1 MISYDR
7 LGTNGRFGNQLFQY
21 ASLRGIAAHHG
32 YEWCIP
38 PDSHQ
43 TFANYGMHHC
53 FKREF
58 PTGFVNK
65 DVSPN
70 AMTSFE
76 HLKHFNPGTKNVTE
90 SRFNFDE
97 DMFNNFE
104 DDCNLDGYLQTEKYF
119 KHIEDEI
126 REDFSFK
133 DEILEPCNEFISNF
147 ENILFLHVIRGYNV
161 GRENFNPVM
170 SLDYYE
176 EALKNFSDDAYV
188 LVCSDDPEWC
198 LEQEFFGDDRFLINT
213 DVPEYEHIC
222 MEGDGKYRNSK
233 VPYTDLCLMTLCDG
247 AILSPSTL
255 GWWGAWLQKSRS
267 NPIVAP
273 KNWFGP
279 DNSHNDLSDFYPEG
293 WIVQ

>member
-1 MISYDR
+1 M
-7 LGTNGRFGNQLFQY
+7 
-21 ASLRGIAAHHG
+21 
-32 YEWCIP
+32 
-38 PDSHQ
+38 
-43 TFANYGMHHC
+43 
-53 FKREF
+53 
-58 PTGFVNK
+58 
-65 DVSPN
+65 
-70 AMTSFE
+70 
-76 HLKHFNPGTKNVTE
+76 
-90 SRFNFDE
+90 
-97 DMFNNFE
+97 
-104 DDCNLDGYLQTEKYF
+104 
-119 KHIEDEI
+119 
-126 REDFSFK
+126 
-133 DEILEPCNEFISNF
+133 
-147 ENILFLHVIRGYNV
+147 
-161 GRENFNPVM
+161 GRENFHPVM
-170 SLDYYE
+170 TFDYYE

>member
-70 AMTSFE
+70 AMISFE

-97 DMFNNFE
+97 DMFNDKSLNQFIAI
-104 DDCNLDGYLQTEKYF
+104 TYF
-119 KHIEDEI
+119 KFVSEI
-126 REDFSFK
+126 TFK
-133 DEILEPCNEFISNF
+133 ASR
-147 ENILFLHVIRGYNV
+147 ILFSVGNGLVELCFTSLFVDPIQFQFLFLVEIIHKADFDFVTIR
-161 GRENFNPVM
+161 FKP
-170 SLDYYE
+170 
-176 EALKNFSDDAYV
+176 
-188 LVCSDDPEWC
+188 
-198 LEQEFFGDDRFLINT
+198 
-213 DVPEYEHIC
+213 
-222 MEGDGKYRNSK
+222 
-233 VPYTDLCLMTLCDG
+233 
-247 AILSPSTL
+247 
-255 GWWGAWLQKSRS
+255 
-267 NPIVAP
+267 
-273 KNWFGP
+273 
-279 DNSHNDLSDFYPEG
+279 
-293 WIVQ
+293 